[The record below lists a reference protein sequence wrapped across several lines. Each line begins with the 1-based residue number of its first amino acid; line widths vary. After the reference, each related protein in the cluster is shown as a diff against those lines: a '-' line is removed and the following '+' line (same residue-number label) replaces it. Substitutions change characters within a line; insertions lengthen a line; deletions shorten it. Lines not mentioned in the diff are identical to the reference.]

1 MDCFLS
7 VYLKDWNIFQ
17 YHLRAFRYFPMTL
30 KNSNIKTLLNFKAE
44 KGSKYE
50 RETKPSHTLSFL

>member
-1 MDCFLS
+1 
-7 VYLKDWNIFQ
+7 
-17 YHLRAFRYFPMTL
+17 MTL

-50 RETKPSHTLSFL
+50 RETKPPHTLSLL